1 MAVPRRSEWRKPNAE
16 AIHEILVRHLRE
28 VAERRSISHQ
38 MEVLP
43 RGGTDAGAMQ
53 RTRAGSAAIT
63 LSIPTRYIH
72 TVNEMVNLHDLDAG
86 VTLLARYLEEAHS
99 GDYTL

>member
-1 MAVPRRSEWRKPNAE
+1 MRSAHAAAGRPQASRQQLSTPAPPESPRSKQP
-16 AIHEILVRHLRE
+16 HFTVE
-28 VAERRSISHQ
+28 VATGRTH
-38 MEVLP
+38 
-43 RGGTDAGAMQ
+43 TDADAYHLS
-53 RTRAGSAAIT
+53 RAGIPT
-63 LSIPTRYIH
+63 GLVSIPTRYIH